1 MRVGSAQGA
10 IAVALLLV
18 FAVGCSG
25 SEVSGAM
32 STDADTVAPEDAAD
46 AGDDAADAAVD
57 AEDVGPGDVDD
68 AVDADDAADAVV
80 VPPPDWRLESLGD
93 AGVIADLFAVSADE
107 LYAVGGGRVLRNAGG
122 GWAVFGEPTGA
133 TLHGVW
139 AGDGVVVVVGE
150 GGLVATRAA
159 GARTWEVADTGV
171 DVTLRGVYGRDADDI
186 WVFGD
191 DATVLR
197 FDGDAWT
204 SEFTLAGI
212 ALHSAWI
219 APGTTGREGV
229 YAVGSG
235 GRLAVYEAGAWRTVQ
250 IAQGSAV
257 LRDIFGVDDTL
268 FAVGTGA
275 TIAIKRPTAPN
286 WQGQT
291 SNDPRDRDLFAVV
304 GAAGDDVVAFGAG
317 GVIIRYDGTRW
328 STEEA
333 TGPFY
338 AAADLVS
345 AAWVDGPAG
354 GRYYAAAA
362 AGGGLARVG
371 AGGWLDM
378 ATRPELGVRDMAGDA
393 DNLWTVGRGG
403 LALTRGPQGW
413 SAVDVGT
420 GADLNGVDVGPD
432 GVVWVVGAGGAVA
445 RVDGAEVTHPDALLP
460 LELFGVAATADRV
473 YVSGKGGTLVSFA
486 PDGGDPTLI
495 PTGVAGDLR
504 AVVVGGDGALW
515 LAGAFGTLLRLDD
528 GDALP
533 VAIPSG
539 VGGNLND
546 LAATANGVLAVGDN
560 GVVLEATADGVS
572 LLNERPGLFLFGVA
586 VSGDVQFA
594 VGWSGAVLR
603 RVGDAFVDEVSG
615 VSGVLQA
622 VWTDGAEAVVGGR
635 DGVLLERLEAP

>member
-1 MRVGSAQGA
+1 MRVGSAQGV
-10 IAVALLLV
+10 IAVALLSV

-25 SEVSGAM
+25 SEVSGT
-32 STDADTVAPEDAAD
+32 SSSDADTAEAEDTAD
-46 AGDDAADAAVD
+46 ATDDAVADVEDLDASDVADVADAADAADTV
-57 AEDVGPGDVDD
+57 VGP
-68 AVDADDAADAVV
+68 
-80 VPPPDWRLESLGD
+80 PPEWRLESLGD
-93 AGVIADLFAVSADE
+93 AGVITDLFAVGANE
-107 LYAVGGGRVLRNAGG
+107 LYAVGGPRVLRNAGG
-122 GWAVFGEPTGA
+122 GWAIFGEPTGA
-133 TLHGVW
+133 ALHGVW
-139 AGDGVVVVVGE
+139 AGDGLVVVVGE

-159 GARTWEVADTGV
+159 GARTWDIADTGV
-171 DVTLRGVYGRDADDI
+171 DVTLRGVYGRAADDV

-191 DATVLR
+191 DATILR

-219 APGTTGREGV
+219 RPGTSGREGV

-235 GRLAVYEAGAWRTVQ
+235 GLLAVYEADGWRTQQ

-291 SNDPRDRDLFAVV
+291 SNDPRDRDLFAIV
-304 GAAGDDVVAFGAG
+304 GAAGEDVVAFGAG

-328 STEEA
+328 STEAA

-345 AAWVDGPAG
+345 AAWVDGPEG

-378 ATRPELGVRDMAGDA
+378 ATRPELGVRDMAGEADA
-393 DNLWTVGRGG
+393 LWAVGRGG
-403 LALTRGPQGW
+403 LALTRSEQGW

-420 GADLNGVDVGPD
+420 GADLNAVDVGPD
-432 GVVWVVGAGGAVA
+432 GVVWAVGAGGVVA
-445 RVDGAEVTHPDALLP
+445 RVDGGDVTNPDSLLP
-460 LELFGVAATADRV
+460 LELFGVAATGERV
-473 YVSGKGGTLVSFA
+473 YAVGKGGTLVSFA
-486 PDGGDPTLI
+486 PDGSDATLVPTA
-495 PTGVAGDLR
+495 VAGDLR

-528 GDALP
+528 DDALP
-533 VAIPSG
+533 VPVPSG

-546 LAATANGVLAVGDN
+546 LAATASGVLAVGDN

-572 LLNERPGLFLFGVA
+572 LLHEQPGLFLFGVA

-594 VGWSGAVLR
+594 VGWNGAVLR
-603 RVGDAFVDEVSG
+603 RVGDAFEAEVSG
-615 VSGVLQA
+615 VNGVLQA
-622 VWTDGAEAVVGGR
+622 VWTDGIEAVVGGR